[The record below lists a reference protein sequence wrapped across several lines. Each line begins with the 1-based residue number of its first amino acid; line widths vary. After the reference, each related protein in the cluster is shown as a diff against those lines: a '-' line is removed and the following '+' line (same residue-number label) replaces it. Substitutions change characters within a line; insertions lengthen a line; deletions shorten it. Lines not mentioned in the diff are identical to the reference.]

1 MRRRRLLLLC
11 PLVVAA
17 LVTVGVA
24 TGGVVDTTPPVI
36 TVPAD
41 ITTPA
46 TSPSGAAVDYSA
58 SANDDV
64 DGPLTPT
71 CTPLASGET
80 FPAGT
85 TTITCSAIDAAGNTG
100 SAQFNV
106 SVTAYVDDVDPV
118 FGSPSGTTVFDATG
132 TAGQEPVPFTITATD
147 NVDAD
152 VAIVCTP
159 PSGSSFPLGSSDVSC
174 TATDDS
180 GNSAQT
186 SFSVTVQDSSAP
198 IVTPPSNVVAEATGP
213 SGAAV
218 TYGQA
223 TAVDPPSNS
232 PLQATCSPPSGS
244 TFELGVTNV
253 VCSATDAASQTG
265 TAQFTVTVQDTTPPT
280 VTAPSGLTVQPSGP
294 TGATVTY
301 PDASAT
307 DLVGV
312 VSGPTCSPASGS
324 VFPIGT
330 SQVTCTASD
339 GAGNAGTSSFS
350 ISVQD
355 AEAPVVTVP
364 ASRTVEANGPNGAI
378 VNYETPTAIDLVDGP
393 LAPNLIT
400 CSKPSGSVF
409 PLGTTMVTCSAT
421 DDGGRTGSAAFT
433 ITVVDTTPPVLT
445 VPADLAIQSSS
456 AVPASNSA
464 IQDFLRGATATDIVD
479 QTVAM
484 THNAPATFP
493 LGTTTVVFTAE
504 DDNGNSTQKSA
515 VVTVTSQPVAPPAAA
530 DTTPPDNVRRV
541 KAIAGNLSV
550 AIAWRKPRARDFHHV
565 TITRAPGRNGAPET
579 LVYRGKKKTFVA
591 RGLKD
596 GVEYRFVI
604 VAYDEAG
611 NRAAGVAVVVFAEQQ
626 NLLVPVNGATIS
638 APRRFAWRPVPGA
651 DYYNIQFWHDGKKLS
666 SWPAKP
672 RFTLP
677 GSWRF
682 EGKPHKLVPGTWLVY
697 VWAGFGT
704 KAEAKYGELHVDATF
719 VVRRR

>member
-1 MRRRRLLLLC
+1 MDRRPRSLRRRS
-11 PLVVAA
+11 
-17 LVTVGVA
+17 
-24 TGGVVDTTPPVI
+24 PP
-36 TVPAD
+36 AKR
-41 ITTPA
+41 
-46 TSPSGAAVDYSA
+46 SRS
-58 SANDDV
+58 
-64 DGPLTPT
+64 
-71 CTPLASGET
+71 
-80 FPAGT
+80 GT
-85 TTITCSAIDAAGNTG
+85 TTITCSATDAAGNTG
-100 SAQFNV
+100 AAQFNV
-106 SVTAYVDDVDPV
+106 AVTAYVDDVDPV

-132 TAGQEPVPFTITATD
+132 TPGQEPVPFTITATD

-280 VTAPSGLTVQPSGP
+280 VTAPSGVTVQPSGP

-301 PDASAT
+301 PDATAT

-330 SQVTCTASD
+330 SLVTCTASD
-339 GAGNAGTSSFS
+339 GAGNTGTSSFS

-409 PLGTTMVTCSAT
+409 PLGSTTVTCSAT
-421 DDGGRTGSAAFT
+421 DSGGRTGSASFT

-464 IQDFLRGATATDIVD
+464 IQDFLGGRDR
-479 QTVAM
+479 
-484 THNAPATFP
+484 HRH
-493 LGTTTVVFTAE
+493 
-504 DDNGNSTQKSA
+504 
-515 VVTVTSQPVAPPAAA
+515 
-530 DTTPPDNVRRV
+530 RRQHRRDHPQRT
-541 KAIAGNLSV
+541 GDL
-550 AIAWRKPRARDFHHV
+550 PARDDHRRLH
-565 TITRAPGRNGAPET
+565 GRGR
-579 LVYRGKKKTFVA
+579 RGQRHAEERGRDGHDPA
-591 RGLKD
+591 R
-596 GVEYRFVI
+596 
-604 VAYDEAG
+604 
-611 NRAAGVAVVVFAEQQ
+611 RAAGRGGHDASGQ
-626 NLLVPVNGATIS
+626 
-638 APRRFAWRPVPGA
+638 RPPGQG
-651 DYYNIQFWHDGKKLS
+651 DRGQ
-666 SWPAKP
+666 P
-672 RFTLP
+672 
-677 GSWRF
+677 
-682 EGKPHKLVPGTWLVY
+682 
-697 VWAGFGT
+697 
-704 KAEAKYGELHVDATF
+704 
-719 VVRRR
+719 VRRDRLA